1 MPLIT
6 KGLLLLALLGA
17 VYFAIDNYLTLSKAV
32 DTLVDNTN
40 KLSGQLDTLQK
51 QHEAEN
57 AIGQQGLAYSQQ
69 GQAQQEKTQIEIHKE
84 IIREPCATQPL
95 PDAGAQRLWKL
106 AEDTR
111 APVLRDATVKPDSV
125 PPGTPAGK

>member
-1 MPLIT
+1 MPLIS
-6 KGLLLLALLGA
+6 KGLLVLAVVVVGWFA
-17 VYFAIDNYLTLSKAV
+17 VDSYLSTRALV
-32 DTLVDNTN
+32 DTLRDENATLTV
-40 KLSGQLDTLQK
+40 QLEQSRK

-69 GQAQQEKTQIEIHKE
+69 GQAQQEKTQIEIRKE

>member
-1 MPLIT
+1 MPLIS
-6 KGLLLLALLGA
+6 KGLLILAA
-17 VYFAIDNYLTLSKAV
+17 VVVGWFAVDSYLSTRALV
-32 DTLVDNTN
+32 DTLRDENATLTV
-40 KLSGQLDTLQK
+40 QLEQSRK

-57 AIGQQGLAYSQQ
+57 AIGQWGLAYSQQ
-69 GQAQQEKTQIEIHKE
+69 GQAQQEKTQIEIRKE

>member
-1 MPLIT
+1 MPLIS
-6 KGLLLLALLGA
+6 KGLLVLTAVVVGWFAVDSYLSTRAL
-17 VYFAIDNYLTLSKAV
+17 V
-32 DTLVDNTN
+32 DTLRDENAT
-40 KLSGQLDTLQK
+40 LTLQLKNSQK
-51 QHEAEN
+51 QHEGEN

-69 GQAQQEKTQIEIHKE
+69 GQAQQEKTQIEIRKE

-111 APVLRDATVKPDSV
+111 ATVLRDATVKPDSV
-125 PPGTPAGK
+125 PPASAAGK

>member
-1 MPLIT
+1 MPLIS
-6 KGLLLLALLGA
+6 KGLLVLAVVVVGWFA
-17 VYFAIDNYLTLSKAV
+17 VDSYLSTRVLV
-32 DTLVDNTN
+32 DTLRDENATLTV
-40 KLSGQLDTLQK
+40 QLEQSRR

-57 AIGQQGLAYSQQ
+57 AIGQQGLAYNQQ
-69 GQAQQEKTQIEIHKE
+69 GQAQQEKTQIEIRKE

-111 APVLRDATVKPDSV
+111 ASVLRDAAVKPDSV
-125 PPGTPAGK
+125 PPASAAGK